1 MKAAIDGITY
11 EGTPD
16 EIAEIV
22 GKLKRV
28 PPPGYWTVPVPAPV
42 PVYPSGPQRPAEFP
56 DWTETGDDHRRSVE
70 FPSWP
75 VARDSLR
82 CSSTE

>member
-1 MKAAIDGITY
+1 MKAVIDGITY

-28 PPPGYWTVPVPAPV
+28 PPPGYWTVPVP
-42 PVYPSGPQRPAEFP
+42 VYPSGPQRPAEFP
-56 DWTETGDDHRRSVE
+56 ERTGTGDGHRRFVE
-70 FPSWP
+70 SPSWP
-75 VARDSLR
+75 TSRDSLR

>member
-1 MKAAIDGITY
+1 MKAVIDGITY

-28 PPPGYWTVPVPAPV
+28 PPPGYWTVPSPAPV
-42 PVYPSGPQRPAEFP
+42 PVYPSGPRRPGEFP
-56 DWTETGDDHRRSVE
+56 EWTETGDGHQRFVE
-70 FPSWP
+70 SPSWP
-75 VARDSLR
+75 VSRDSLR

>member
-1 MKAAIDGITY
+1 MKAVIDGITY

-16 EIAEIV
+16 EIAELV

-28 PPPGYWTVPVPAPV
+28 TPLPAPA
-42 PVYPSGPQRPAEFP
+42 PVYPSGPQKPGEFP
-56 DWTETGDDHRRSVE
+56 DWTATGDDHRRFVE
-70 FPSWP
+70 SPSWP
-75 VARDSLR
+75 VSRDSLR

>member
-1 MKAAIDGITY
+1 MKAVIDGITY

-16 EIAEIV
+16 EIAELV

-28 PPPGYWTVPVPAPV
+28 PPPGNWTVPVPAPV

-56 DWTETGDDHRRSVE
+56 EWTETGDGHRRLVE
-70 FPSWP
+70 SPSWP
-75 VARDSLR
+75 ASRDSLR

>member
-1 MKAAIDGITY
+1 MKAVIDGITY

-28 PPPGYWTVPVPAPV
+28 PPTDDWTAPN
-42 PVYPSGPQRPAEFP
+42 YRPSGPQGPTEFP
-56 DWTETGDDHRRSVE
+56 DWPATGDDHRRFVE
-70 FPSWP
+70 SPSWP
-75 VARDSLR
+75 VSRDSLQ

>member
-1 MKAAIDGITY
+1 MKAVIDGITY

-28 PPPGYWTVPVPAPV
+28 PPLGNWTV
-42 PVYPSGPQRPAEFP
+42 PVYPSGPQRPGEFP